1 MHRFTFQIETAYAA
15 KRPQDLDCVGLL
27 ERLRLAFIGGQRKRV
42 AAYARAFGKR
52 SPDVLTQ
59 FARA

>member
-1 MHRFTFQIETAYAA
+1 MHRFTFQIETAYSA

-27 ERLRLAFIGGQRKRV
+27 ERLRLTFGRKR
-42 AAYARAFGKR
+42 ATYARAFGR
-52 SPDVLTQ
+52 RAQILAS